1 VKRTITGLA
10 LAALAA
16 LAAGCGGDDALSKAD
31 YVKQGNKICADF
43 ETSIAKDAKKV
54 LAGLRSEKDL
64 TPDKARAFFDTALP
78 KFDAAVEDLDDL
90 APPEGDE
97 DKVQAIIDAGKADSK
112 NIAKAKKDDQAIRA
126 LLLNV
131 GGAGA
136 TPKFAKTVK
145 AYGLTK
151 CGS

>member
-1 VKRTITGLA
+1 MKRTMTGLA
-10 LAALAA
+10 LLALAV
-16 LAAGCGGDDALSKAD
+16 GCGGDDPLSKAD

-43 ETSIAKDAKKV
+43 EDSVAKDVKKV
-54 LAGLRSEKDL
+54 LGGLRSEKDL

-78 KFDAAVEDLDDL
+78 KFDAAVEDLDAL

-97 DKVQAIIDAGKADSK
+97 DKAQAIIDAGESDSE
-112 NIAKAKKDDQAIRA
+112 NIEEAKKDDQAIRA
-126 LLLNV
+126 LVL
-131 GGAGA
+131 GEAGA
-136 TPKFAKTVK
+136 TPKFAKEAK